1 MSTSMELEL
10 DGTGPLYR
18 QLYGALRTAILSG
31 ALSADEQLPST
42 RALAA
47 AVKVSRITVVL
58 AYEQLLAE
66 GYAAARRGSGTY
78 VTAGLGAG
86 RGADRRR
93 GRGTPPAP
101 RWSRFG
107 RRIVAA
113 AKLQPPSW
121 APRPPPLPYDFRY

>member
-31 ALSADEQLPST
+31 ALSAGEQLPST

-47 AVKVSRITVVL
+47 AARVSRITVVL

-78 VTAGLGAG
+78 VTAELAP
-86 RGADRRR
+86 RR
-93 GRGTPPAP
+93 GDEKSP
-101 RWSRFG
+101 RPGAAAAARLSRFG
-107 RRIVAA
+107 RRIVGA

-121 APRPPPLPYDFRY
+121 APR

>member
-1 MSTSMELEL
+1 MSTLMELTL

-31 ALSADEQLPST
+31 ALSAGEQLLST

-78 VTAGLGAG
+78 VTAELVS
-86 RGADRRR
+86 RR
-93 GRGTPPAP
+93 GDEKSPRPGPAAPAP
-101 RWSRFG
+101 LSPL
-107 RRIVAA
+107 APA
-113 AKLQPPSW
+113 SAW
-121 APRPPPLPYDFRY
+121 APPPPPPPLGP